1 MVGHVEWAEFAV
13 VDHVPLTG
21 EIVQATD
28 TWELPAGGGA
38 VAAVQLAKLNGSCLF
53 LTAVGNDE
61 LGSRVAPGLQ
71 ELGVEVHAEAVDA
84 PQRRAFVHLDR
95 TGERTITTTGPRLV
109 PSSDHDL
116 PWHSLAECDAVYVT
130 AADEQGVRLARA
142 ARKVVATIRTSQ
154 GLLDSGVAVDVV
166 VASLNDPGERFE
178 ESLFPVQPLA
188 VVRTDGSRGGTIT
201 HADGSLEKW
210 QPVPLESDWVDSY
223 GAGDSFAAGLT
234 YGLAQGLELREAAR
248 IGALCGA
255 SNVQGRGPYA
265 AQATEADVERLELR
279 PG

>member
-21 EIVQATD
+21 EIVQATE

-38 VAAVQLAKLNGSCLF
+38 VAAVQLAKLNGECLF
-53 LTAVGNDE
+53 LTAVGDDQVGE
-61 LGSRVAPGLQ
+61 RVAPALR
-71 ELGVEVHAEAVDA
+71 ELGVDVHAATVDST
-84 PQRRAFVHLDR
+84 QRRAFVHLDR

-109 PSSDHDL
+109 PTRHHRL
-116 PWHSLAECDAVYVT
+116 PWDALAGCDAVYVT
-130 AADEQGVRLARA
+130 AADAEGVRSARA
-142 ARKVVATIRTSQ
+142 AGRVVATIRTSA
-154 GLLDSGVAVDVV
+154 GLLESGVAVDAV
-166 VASLNDPGERFE
+166 VASLNDPGERFDPAV
-178 ESLFPVQPLA
+178 FPVQPRA

-201 HADGSLEKW
+201 HEDGSVEKW
-210 QPVPLESDWVDSY
+210 QPVPLENEWVDSY

-234 YGLAQGLELREAAR
+234 YGLALGLPLREAAR

-255 SNVQGRGPYA
+255 SNLEGRGPYSG
-265 AQATEADVERLELR
+265 QATGADLDRLKAS